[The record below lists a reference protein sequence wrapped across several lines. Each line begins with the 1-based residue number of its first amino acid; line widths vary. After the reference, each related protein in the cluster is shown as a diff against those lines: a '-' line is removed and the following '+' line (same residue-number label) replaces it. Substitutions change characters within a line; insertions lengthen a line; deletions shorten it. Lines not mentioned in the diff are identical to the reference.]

1 MKFLQGLG
9 DYDMEYGAQ
18 NAQYRNKAINDWKN
32 RAATATNTYRSK
44 LAPADAIFAL
54 AIDVGGLRT
63 LAYGSTATQLGKD
76 LLALV
81 QTQPITSADQG
92 FSLFANMYQI
102 DRARRPTSS
111 RSAVPLSKPGD
122 KALFTKAFNVSKSIF
137 TNLKNLLG
145 NPNAFWSALQQA
157 CEALSFEIYDD
168 SAHPL
173 YYNIKDTNISN
184 GLTITKAG
192 ILAGACAALGVL
204 NPSQNTLTF
213 GVQRQQ
219 EKKALF
225 NQQVQAN
232 RQAKQQGIAQQQ
244 VMMDQKEQASSTPAQ
259 DDATDQEGL
268 STGAMVGIGVGA
280 LVVIG
285 GAAAFIMK
293 KKSKTSKKMKP

>member
-1 MKFLQGLG
+1 MNFLQGLG
-9 DYDMEYGAQ
+9 DYDMEFGAQ

-32 RAATATNTYRSK
+32 RAATATSTYRSK

-102 DRARRPTSS
+102 DRARRPASS

-122 KALFTKAFNVSKSIF
+122 KALFTQAFNVSKNIF

-145 NPNAFWSALQQA
+145 DPNAFWPALQQGY
-157 CEALSFEIYDD
+157 ESLTFDIYDD
-168 SAHPL
+168 STHPL
-173 YYNIKDTNISN
+173 YCNVKDPNLSN
-184 GLTITKAG
+184 SLTVSNAG
-192 ILAGACAALGVL
+192 ILAGASAALGVL

-219 EKKALF
+219 EKKALL
-225 NQQVQAN
+225 NQQVQA
-232 RQAKQQGIAQQQ
+232 RRKQQVVMSEQQ
-244 VMMDQKEQASSTPAQ
+244 STQPQ
-259 DDATDQEGL
+259 EEGL

-280 LVVIG
+280 LVVVG
-285 GAAAFIMK
+285 GVAAFAINK
-293 KKSKTSKKMKP
+293 KRKNKAQRK